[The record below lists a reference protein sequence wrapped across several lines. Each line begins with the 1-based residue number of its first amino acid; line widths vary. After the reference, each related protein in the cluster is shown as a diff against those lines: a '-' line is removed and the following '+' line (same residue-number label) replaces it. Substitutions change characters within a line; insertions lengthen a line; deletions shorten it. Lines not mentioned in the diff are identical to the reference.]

1 MINENYDYDDSSLD
15 FDKNIIDVLELVD
28 DESNSEKENF
38 FQRLKKV
45 IWDGFN

>member
-38 FQRLKKV
+38 FQRLKGYLGG
-45 IWDGFN
+45 I